1 MLNRALQLRI
11 ERAELV
17 AKAQSKHSAECLC
30 FPENEPPF
38 FAFEI
43 ELEMLTGLKCPLHGR
58 RFKPLYRI
66 FVAKW
71 LRAKQPP
78 QHLWTHH
85 SEQYRKAMVRKL
97 SPELVASRGG
107 RGSKWADLPQ
117 AEGWN
122 KVASFRANLD
132 AKGLRAAGRTRGR
145 EADQA
150 WTCRRWR
157 NVPNSRFVT
166 D

>member
-43 ELEMLTGLKCPLHGR
+43 ELEMLTRVKCPLHGR

-71 LRAKQPP
+71 LRAKQPH
-78 QHLWTHH
+78 HLWTHH